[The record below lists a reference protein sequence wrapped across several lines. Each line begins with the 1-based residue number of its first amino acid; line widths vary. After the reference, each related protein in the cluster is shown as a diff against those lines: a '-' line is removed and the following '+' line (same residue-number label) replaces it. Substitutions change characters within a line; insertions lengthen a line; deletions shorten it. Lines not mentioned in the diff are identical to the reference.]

1 MMAVAAIVFAI
12 RYCIAGRCA
21 SVTSRARNP
30 QSAEGAIRFFATALV
45 RLLHQPI
52 LLSSW
57 LSQSIAFDLG
67 SESEACRDSYQ
78 LEAETDLGTEGP
90 LRVGF
95 VAYIRELTKVI
106 GHADPRETVADFLLR
121 TTGDGGRRSL
131 HPIAAVNG
139 DGAGL
144 GCSGE
149 LVLATVRELV
159 MPSTTH
165 RGPLEAWIIDD
176 KSFPKK
182 GWHSAAGIISIAG
195 SSASRRVS
203 AGDVVDPQPASGSAD
218 LLNCIRAGRD
228 QR

>member
-1 MMAVAAIVFAI
+1 
-12 RYCIAGRCA
+12 
-21 SVTSRARNP
+21 
-30 QSAEGAIRFFATALV
+30 
-45 RLLHQPI
+45 
-52 LLSSW
+52 
-57 LSQSIAFDLG
+57 
-67 SESEACRDSYQ
+67 
-78 LEAETDLGTEGP
+78 
-90 LRVGF
+90 

-182 GWHSAAGIISIAG
+182 GWHSAAVHHQHCGQLG
-195 SSASRRVS
+195 EQASQCR
-203 AGDVVDPQPASGSAD
+203 
-218 LLNCIRAGRD
+218 
-228 QR
+228 